1 MRCRAERACLRILEG
16 GCSVPVGVQSTFDPS
31 EMNAN
36 VGKLELTS
44 TVTSLSGEFQVV
56 ESMWFESA
64 CGFEDAERLGED
76 VARALIDSGAA
87 SILEEVNVKRAEKQ
101 ERDAEKAKAKEME
114 TTSSSSASTPT
125 TRVLPHVDSFLNQL
139 PSKVD
144 ATTNPFDGSSSPS
157 RSSLFSFM
165 SFFSLSFSTSSS
177 APAVGVETS
186 RQFPGAW
193 PNVEDL

>member
-31 EMNAN
+31 EKDAN

-44 TVTSLSGEFQVV
+44 TVTSLSGELQVA
-56 ESMWFESA
+56 ESMCFEGA

-76 VARALIDSGAA
+76 VARALIDSGAT

-101 ERDAEKAKAKEME
+101 KRDAEKAEAKENE
-114 TTSSSSASTPT
+114 TASSSSASAPT
-125 TRVLPHVDSFLNQL
+125 LVLPHVDSFLNQL
-139 PSKVD
+139 PCKVD
-144 ATTNPFDGSSSPS
+144 ATTDPLDGSSSS
-157 RSSLFSFM
+157 SHSSLFSFM
-165 SFFSLSFSTSSS
+165 SFFSLSFSPSSS
-177 APAVGVETS
+177 TPVVGVETS